1 MYPKNVQHFSLSN
14 TVQHRNIPSFSL
26 ISHLPCFQN
35 LIQKRARQAKK
46 STPQKQPPPIHLR
59 FTEAYLVKIKFLRY
73 IKIWLHCP
81 GQSALAD
88 PLWED
93 LKNLDHFN
101 ETLQSEARFS
111 SSLMKDEKLLEEQV
125 VAIFH
130 LFWIRWL
137 RYLDTSWGHTMSS
150 HPNSL
155 IIDRTG
161 CGWRS
166 DRALLGMSKA
176 KRVKPVFK
184 ERRTWHH
191 VNNFSV

>member
-1 MYPKNVQHFSLSN
+1 MCNIFHFQIQSNTEIFPLSLSFL
-14 TVQHRNIPSFSL
+14 TSPASKTWFRSGQG
-26 ISHLPCFQN
+26 
-35 LIQKRARQAKK
+35 RQKK

-73 IKIWLHCP
+73 IKICLDCP

-88 PLWED
+88 ALWED

-111 SSLMKDEKLLEEQV
+111 SSLMKDEKVLEEQI